1 MLAGLEAHIGILQS
15 ARSLAEKGYDV
26 QVIKDCCASKQKDDL
41 EEAMKTLR
49 DIGCT
54 ITTLE
59 SFIYD
64 EISSTTNFSYRKVK
78 KVLEA

>member
-1 MLAGLEAHIGILQS
+1 
-15 ARSLAEKGYDV
+15 
-26 QVIKDCCASKQKDDL
+26 
-41 EEAMKTLR
+41 MKTLR